1 MQEKNYK
8 KDGYLLSKEK
18 EFFKEIF
25 KNTEQKFDDKKL
37 EFFTFDSEWK
47 IGNPNNAYK
56 IYQGNGPC
64 VINFKETP
72 ARVNSYL

>member
-1 MQEKNYK
+1 MKEKNYK
-8 KDGYLLSKEK
+8 KDPFLLFKER

-25 KNTEQKFDDKKL
+25 KNAEQKFDDKKL

-47 IGNPNNAYK
+47 IGNPANAYK

-72 ARVNSYL
+72 PKVN